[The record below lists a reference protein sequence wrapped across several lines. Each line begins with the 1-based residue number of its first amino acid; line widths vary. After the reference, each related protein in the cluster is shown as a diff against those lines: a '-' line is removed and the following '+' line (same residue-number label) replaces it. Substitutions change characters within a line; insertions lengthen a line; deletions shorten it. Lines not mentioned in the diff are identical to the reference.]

1 MFFIKLP
8 FLNLL
13 RHYGRT
19 CLSLVSIILGV
30 LVIILG
36 RGAIS
41 GLRESVIR
49 GEIDGMTGHVSVLP
63 ADYPTSGLLHP
74 VDGLYRVTAETEG
87 WLNEHAV
94 AWTRRLFFA
103 PRLVYGID
111 AMRVRA
117 IAFDPDTDANVF
129 PRRDWR
135 VEGRIPESA
144 ADGVLLSRGIA
155 RTLAVKPGDM
165 VVLET
170 RTVAGAINAL
180 QMPVAGIVS
189 TGNPAID
196 SIILFLPLSAGEDLV
211 RTDGAISH
219 ISLLL
224 GRRTDA
230 VAAAERLQEILGETV
245 QTTTWEMEAAP
256 GLEAQDLRQRFLD
269 ILVVALLVMAAAGIA
284 NTVLMAAYERIR
296 EIGTLRALGL
306 TRRGVAGLFMAEGFV
321 MGLIGSVIGATLGA
335 WLTLKY
341 SIEGIDMTGLV
352 EEIGSGEMFQDIP
365 FSSMLYFAFSYRTIL
380 LAIVVGMIVATISSL
395 YPAMLAARKEPADAV
410 RS

>member
-1 MFFIKLP
+1 MFFFKLP

-19 CLSLVSIILGV
+19 SLSLVSIILGV

-36 RGAIS
+36 RGTIT

-74 VDGLYRVTAETEG
+74 LDGLYSLPPAAEQ
-87 WLNEHAV
+87 WLHANAV

-103 PRLVYGID
+103 PRLVSGID
-111 AMRVRA
+111 AIRVRA
-117 IAFDPDTDANVF
+117 IAFDPATDADVF

-135 VEGRIPESA
+135 VEGRIPETA
-144 ADGVLLSRGIA
+144 GDGVLLSRGIA
-155 RTLAVKPGDM
+155 RTLSVQPGDM

-170 RTVAGAINAL
+170 RTVAGAMNAL

-196 SIILFLPLSAGEDLV
+196 SIILFLPLSAGEDLL

-219 ISLLL
+219 VSLLL

-230 VAAAERLQEILGETV
+230 DAAAQQLQELLGEAV
-245 QTTTWEMEAAP
+245 QTTTWEKEAAP

-296 EIGTLRALGL
+296 EVGTLRAMGL

-321 MGLIGSVIGATLGA
+321 MGLIGSLIGAMLGA
-335 WLTLKY
+335 WLTFKY
-341 SIEGIDMTGLV
+341 SIEGIDMTALV
-352 EEIGSGEMFQDIP
+352 EEMGSGEMFQDIP
-365 FSSMLYFAFSYRTIL
+365 FSSMLYFGFSGRTIL
-380 LAIVVGMIVATISSL
+380 LAIAVGMIVATISSL
-395 YPAMLAARKEPADAV
+395 YPAMIAARKEPADAV